1 MAHGIEDIQRGWK
14 VFAGPE
20 ELGSV
25 KEVAAN
31 GLLVEKGVIN
41 RHEYHVPAELVEDAG
56 DGIVDLNVDREA
68 LERLQG

>member
-1 MAHGIEDIQRGWK
+1 MAHGIEDVQRGWK

-25 KEVAAN
+25 KEVAAD
-31 GLLVEKGVIN
+31 GIVVEKGVIN
-41 RHEYHVPAELVEDAG
+41 RHEYRVPADLVEDAG